1 MISKII
7 LTALVI
13 LVAVIFVR
21 RHRGA
26 DSSHTN
32 NTRSQ
37 QKETATALK
46 DGSKVS
52 LKKSEQPTGRGG
64 DMRLAAYLFLAL
76 MLGLG
81 GVLYYYRWQED
92 HAILTVRL
100 YRDGSEQAMTY
111 EVYRYQ
117 LDSRSFVT
125 TDGTTVTVADSERM
139 EVAGLE

>member
-1 MISKII
+1 
-7 LTALVI
+7 
-13 LVAVIFVR
+13 
-21 RHRGA
+21 
-26 DSSHTN
+26 
-32 NTRSQ
+32 
-37 QKETATALK
+37 
-46 DGSKVS
+46 
-52 LKKSEQPTGRGG
+52 
-64 DMRLAAYLFLAL
+64 MRLAAYLFLAL